1 MAKVNINDL
10 PEEDDYTLGKQKKS
24 NKVKKM
30 RKDKN

>member
-10 PEEDDYTLGKQKKS
+10 PEEDDYTFDKQKKS
-24 NKVKKM
+24 NKVRKM